1 VLRNL
6 GLVILLAF
14 FCTRLQAFNIT
25 LSETQ
30 FNSMLQAGFPV
41 RQQYQDFVI
50 TCSNPNTA
58 FMGKTQSVMLKTL
71 ITAVKDGQTLRAI
84 ASVEGGV
91 NYNKNLQQ
99 IEIIKPRLLSFNI
112 LDNSIAQS
120 EQAIEMVK
128 QAVGQQMPMIFLV
141 DLQQLNQLFPGLQ
154 PKDLVITEQGLL
166 ITL

>member
-1 VLRNL
+1 
-6 GLVILLAF
+6 
-14 FCTRLQAFNIT
+14 
-25 LSETQ
+25 
-30 FNSMLQAGFPV
+30 
-41 RQQYQDFVI
+41 
-50 TCSNPNTA
+50 
-58 FMGKTQSVMLKTL
+58 MGKTQSVMLKTL